1 MDQSEWTEF
10 GKNLS
15 MHVNKFEDAG
25 LTLGYHNHSYEF
37 NPLPSGKLPIEC
49 MMEHNENL
57 KFEID
62 LGWATAGG
70 VDPLPWIEKYSNKL
84 GVLEFTFI
92 WNDYFWALVLTQGD
106 TVKPI
111 TVGLDVLR
119 GQWTTSWNLV
129 SAGSVV
135 AALPPV
141 IMFFILQKQFIHGLT
156 FGAVKG

>member
-1 MDQSEWTEF
+1 MVKLRMSSWSLNDISCVFTSTQPSTGNE
-10 GKNLS
+10 
-15 MHVNKFEDAG
+15 HRAG
-25 LTLGYHNHSYEF
+25 Y
-37 NPLPSGKLPIEC
+37 
-49 MMEHNENL
+49 
-57 KFEID
+57 
-62 LGWATAGG
+62 
-70 VDPLPWIEKYSNKL
+70 
-84 GVLEFTFI
+84 
-92 WNDYFWALVLTQGD
+92 

-141 IMFFILQKQFIHGLT
+141 IMFFILQRQFIQGLT